1 MKEERD
7 IGSKS
12 EENEYRVALKNLIMM
27 KKPGEE
33 IKENIDYF
41 FSNIDVSAIRKCI
54 IQTEKRMGLP
64 FHR

>member
-1 MKEERD
+1 
-7 IGSKS
+7 
-12 EENEYRVALKNLIMM
+12 MM

-54 IQTEKRMGLP
+54 IQTENEMGLP
-64 FHR
+64 FTDESFMRS